1 VAAPEALVRRVA
13 RPVDRMVAALL
24 LLLMA
29 AGSLALWV
37 AVPAGVMLGLTP
49 LSESKSYHLLVAL
62 VGVPAA
68 MILVGLL
75 LFWLNGL
82 YLRVSGHWRYD
93 EEEGRPKRPRGP
105 LEPLLAWSFVIALV
119 ALAFWFFFLPHGA
132 PSPSPF

>member
-75 LFWLNGL
+75 LFWLHGL

>member
-1 VAAPEALVRRVA
+1 MAVPAALVRRVA

-37 AVPAGVMLGLTP
+37 AIPAGVMRALTP
-49 LSESKSYHLLVAL
+49 LSESHSYHLLVAL
-62 VGVPAA
+62 VGVPAV

-82 YLRVSGHWRYD
+82 YLQVSGHWRHD
-93 EEEGRPKRPRGP
+93 EEEDRPKRLRGP

-119 ALAFWFFFLPHGA
+119 ALLFWFFFLPHGA